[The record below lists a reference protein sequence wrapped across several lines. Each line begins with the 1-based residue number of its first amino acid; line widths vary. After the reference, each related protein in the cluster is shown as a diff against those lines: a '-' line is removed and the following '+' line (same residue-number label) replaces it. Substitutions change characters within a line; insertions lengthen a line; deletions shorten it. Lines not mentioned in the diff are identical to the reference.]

1 MADAATLVD
10 VGSVGWIGVGA
21 GLAML
26 GGAIGTGLAQ
36 SSVGASAVGV
46 IAEKPEEM
54 SKLILFYLIPE
65 TLVVFGFVVA
75 FLLIGKI
82 V

>member
-1 MADAATLVD
+1 MADAATAID
-10 VGSVGWIGVGA
+10 IGSVGWIGVGA

-46 IAEKPEEM
+46 IAEKPEES
-54 SKLILFYLIPE
+54 SKLLLYYLIPE

-82 V
+82 A